1 MYIYNFKI
9 IMFFLRFIVISLLIL
24 GTVFAIFFDP
34 FDSDTSVNDANNINW
49 LLDKTSYPYISK
61 DIPTANYLEVGA
73 MFSTAL
79 FSQLFQHS
87 VPGLIR
93 PLSHE
98 EKAEVRAMDMKY
110 IYIYIYIYIHIHI
123 SVTILGFI
131 T

>member
-1 MYIYNFKI
+1 
-9 IMFFLRFIVISLLIL
+9 MFFLRFIVISLLIL

-98 EKAEVRAMDMKY
+98 EKAEVTAMD
-110 IYIYIYIYIHIHI
+110 ITYIHIHTL
-123 SVTILGFI
+123 VTISTFI
-131 T
+131 IRTFHNLF

>member
-1 MYIYNFKI
+1 
-9 IMFFLRFIVISLLIL
+9 MFFLRFIVISLLIL

-34 FDSDTSVNDANNINW
+34 FDSDTSVSDANNINW

-98 EKAEVRAMDMKY
+98 EKAEVVSAMMNNY
-110 IYIYIYIYIHIHI
+110 IYQSQYYYSYRNYHINI
-123 SVTILGFI
+123 
-131 T
+131 